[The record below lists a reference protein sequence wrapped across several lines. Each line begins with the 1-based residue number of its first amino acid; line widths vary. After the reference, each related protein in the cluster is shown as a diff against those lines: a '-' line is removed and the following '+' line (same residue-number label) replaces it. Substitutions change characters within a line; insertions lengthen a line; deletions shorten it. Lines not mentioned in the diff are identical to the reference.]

1 MSAVEIE
8 IEAGGK
14 EEPVE
19 LSMADKKKYM
29 EELKSLL
36 GLNGAEYRSMTVE
49 ARNAA
54 VDAVMM
60 KLKGEKE
67 D

>member
-8 IEAGGK
+8 IEAGQMPKK
-14 EEPVE
+14 ELTTAEK
-19 LSMADKKKYM
+19 AKYM

-36 GLNGAEYRSMTVE
+36 GLGGAEYRAMTVE

-54 VDAVMM
+54 IDAVMSA
-60 KLKGEKE
+60 LKGEPQ

>member
-1 MSAVEIE
+1 MGVEIE

-14 EEPVE
+14 EEKKE
-19 LSMADKKKYM
+19 LSTAEKTKYM
-29 EELKSLL
+29 DELKALL
-36 GLNGAEYRSMTVE
+36 GLGGAEYRSMTVE

-54 VDAVMM
+54 IDAVMSA
-60 KLKGEKE
+60 LKGEKE